1 MDGLDGCVTAS
12 GSVEYSIGLC
22 FGSMLESFGS
32 VCLKDR
38 YGAFAFL

>member
-1 MDGLDGCVTAS
+1 MDGLGVYVTVS

-22 FGSMLESFGS
+22 FGSMLVCFGS

-38 YGAFAFL
+38 YGAFVFL